1 MVMCLV
7 IRFLWIMLCRLLFF
21 LYLVCECV
29 VSVFGL
35 KLGLLLSC
43 MMCLVSLLVCVCF
56 CCVCLRNLVFIVL
69 VSMFLVMK

>member
-1 MVMCLV
+1 MCLV
-7 IRFLWIMLCRLLFF
+7 IRFLWIMLCRLVFF

-35 KLGLLLSC
+35 RFGFLFSC

-56 CCVCLRNLVFIVL
+56 CWVCLRNLVFIVL